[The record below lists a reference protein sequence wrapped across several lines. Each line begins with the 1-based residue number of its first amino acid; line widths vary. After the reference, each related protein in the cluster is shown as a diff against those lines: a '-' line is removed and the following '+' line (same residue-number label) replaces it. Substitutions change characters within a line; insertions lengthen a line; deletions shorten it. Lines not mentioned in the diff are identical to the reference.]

1 MALDKITAWA
11 KTAAV
16 GLPALLAGLGL
27 MPNQLG
33 DNSPHAFGSE
43 AVVAKPGEPEVY
55 QYTEPEHRQ
64 MQKLLTGMLEGADR
78 TLSWKSQLDR
88 HIRKQISVFYKHFA
102 SDKVGVARELA
113 LLFAGLPAQE
123 SRLND
128 EAFNKKTGATGPFQI
143 TKVAMLGLLPT
154 LKNITGQKYS
164 ERNISEAMR
173 ELNSFEISS
182 KLALVH
188 LLKVIIKSR
197 MFADLIDLRVAL
209 NMSDQSFNQ
218 FAALVILNAYNTGQG
233 AVSKS
238 LHGFLLTVTGLKENE
253 SRKVALSGKRSINYS
268 IEHATLSKLRKMNA
282 LEIFYVFSQMARKN
296 KWHATYG
303 REASEY
309 ALKILAARLYMADR
323 NILPLHGGFA
333 GLSPSDFRSPKKNK
347 V

>member
-1 MALDKITAWA
+1 
-11 KTAAV
+11 
-16 GLPALLAGLGL
+16 
-27 MPNQLG
+27 
-33 DNSPHAFGSE
+33 
-43 AVVAKPGEPEVY
+43 
-55 QYTEPEHRQ
+55 
-64 MQKLLTGMLEGADR
+64 MLEGADR

-102 SDKVGVARELA
+102 SDKVFLERLNVYKAHLAHSEKLATHLANAMPFGYKGVARELA

-128 EAFNKKTGATGPFQI
+128 EAFNKRTGATGAFQI
-143 TKVAMLGLLPT
+143 TEVAMLGLLPT
-154 LKNITGQKYS
+154 LKNISGQKYS
-164 ERNISEAMR
+164 GRNISEAMR